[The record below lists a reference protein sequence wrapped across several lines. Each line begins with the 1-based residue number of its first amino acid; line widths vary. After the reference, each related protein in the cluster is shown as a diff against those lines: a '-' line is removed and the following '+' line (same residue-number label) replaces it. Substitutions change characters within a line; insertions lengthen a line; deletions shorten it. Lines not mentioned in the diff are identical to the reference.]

1 MRKELLLKHI
11 MGDTNNQENCMVDQW
26 LAKSADNKKYY
37 AELKNLLVMETMP
50 QTKASAEELYN
61 FHTRLEQKQ
70 VRGKHRISKQIFIAY
85 ATAAAAIIF
94 AAFALWPK
102 EESDKLQIEDLVRVA
117 LTDIPSE
124 YIHTIYTE
132 NGVKAKTVLPDGST
146 VLLNSGSTISY
157 PDKFVGDTREITFSG
172 EGYFN
177 VVSDSLKPM
186 IIKTG
191 HNLDVMVRGTEFNLK
206 TFDSTKIETT
216 LYSGKITLI
225 TGSDKKGVVS
235 YTEVLPNTKSYVNEN
250 GYVKL
255 QKMDKMLNTATR
267 AWTKGRLIFDNTPMP
282 QVIKELERWHGINI
296 VVTDNSILKYNI
308 TADFNSESIVQIAD
322 LIKLSAR
329 IDYKY
334 ENKILYLSGR

>member
-1 MRKELLLKHI
+1 MTKELLLKHI
-11 MGDTNNQENCMVDQW
+11 MGDTDNQENCMVEKW
-26 LAKSADNKKYY
+26 LAKSAENRKYY
-37 AELKNLLVMETMP
+37 AELKNLMVMETMP

-61 FHTRLEQKQ
+61 FHTRMEQKQ

-85 ATAAAAIIF
+85 ATAAAALLF
-94 AAFALWPK
+94 AAYILFPK
-102 EESDKLQIEDLVRVA
+102 SADKKPDIEELVRVE
-117 LTDIPSE
+117 LCDIPNE
-124 YIHTIYTE
+124 YVHTVYTE
-132 NGVKAKTVLPDGST
+132 HGVKAKAVLPDGTT

-157 PDKFVGDTREITFSG
+157 PDKFLGDTREITFSG

-191 HNLDVMVRGTEFNLK
+191 HNLDVMVLGTEFNLK

-225 TGSDKKGVVS
+225 TGTDKKGVVS
-235 YTEVLPNTKSYVNEN
+235 YTEVMPNTKSYVNEH
-250 GYVKL
+250 GSVQL
-255 QKMDKMLNTATR
+255 QKMDKVINTATK
-267 AWTKGRLIFDNTPMP
+267 AWTKGRLIFDNTPLP
-282 QVIKELERWHGINI
+282 KVVEELERWHGIKI
-296 VVTDNSILKYNI
+296 IVTDNTILKYNI

>member
-1 MRKELLLKHI
+1 MTKELLLKHI
-11 MGDTNNQENCMVDQW
+11 MGDTDNQENCMVEKW
-26 LAKSADNKKYY
+26 LAKSAENRKYY
-37 AELKNLLVMETMP
+37 AELKNLMVMETMP

-61 FHTRLEQKQ
+61 FHTRMEEKKHSASHKITKQ
-70 VRGKHRISKQIFIAY
+70 LVIAY
-85 ATAAAAIIF
+85 TSAAAAIIF

-177 VVSDSLKPM
+177 VFSDSLRPM

-191 HNLDVMVRGTEFNLK
+191 HDLDVMVLGTEFNLR

-225 TGSDKKGVVS
+225 TGTKSKGKPS
-235 YTEVLPNTKSYVNEN
+235 YTEVLPNTKSYISNHGSIE
-250 GYVKL
+250 L
-255 QKMDKMLNTATR
+255 QQMDKITNTATK
-267 AWTKGRLIFDNTPMP
+267 AWTKGRIIFNDTPLNK
-282 QVIKELERWHGINI
+282 VIEELERWHGVKI
-296 VVTDNSILKYNI
+296 VVTDKSILKYKI

-322 LIKLSAR
+322 LIKLSAM

-334 ENKILYLSGR
+334 KDNILYLSGR